1 MTGAEI
7 REQILQSGVKIWQVA
22 AVYGVTD
29 STFSKKLRHN
39 FNEADTERILEIIE
53 QLKAEKVN

>member
-22 AVYGVTD
+22 AAFGVTD
-29 STFSKKLRHN
+29 STFSKKLRHS
-39 FNEADTERILEIIE
+39 FSEADTQRVLAIIA
-53 QLKAEKVN
+53 QLKAEKAD